1 MLVSSSMTSSLDWM
15 LIRDATG
22 RGSFLRVGVGWESG
36 LESDSLVVVIIE
48 VRTLTR

>member
-1 MLVSSSMTSSLDWM
+1 M

-22 RGSFLRVGVGWESG
+22 RGSFLRAGVGWELGSESG
-36 LESDSLVVVIIE
+36 SLVVVIIE

>member
-1 MLVSSSMTSSLDWM
+1 M

-22 RGSFLRVGVGWESG
+22 RGSFRRVGVGPAFGPVSG
-36 LESDSLVVVIIE
+36 VEADSLVVVIIE